1 MGLFILLFMIVIP
14 VVEISVFIQASEQI
28 GFWSIVGLVIITA
41 MIGSALL
48 RHQGFTTL
56 SNFHKCINTGKFPI
70 DELFNGLCILLAG
83 AFLITPGFVTDGFGL
98 ILFLPNFREIIKKFV
113 RNQLKKRMILTPSA
127 DPDFQEQNNKKP
139 NSIIID
145 GEFHEIKTKDAEN
158 SLSPPKS

>member
-1 MGLFILLFMIVIP
+1 MIVIP

-113 RNQLKKRMILTPSA
+113 RNQLKKRTILTPGA